1 MDKQNHM
8 YSLVEEWKSSTMT
21 KGDFSTSKSVTYHSF
36 NYWVQKYN
44 QEHAPKESDSE
55 VSFFSV
61 PDKISENKKE
71 FQTKSTDC
79 KAILIELPNGVKI
92 SIYQCD
98 ALSLSK

>member
-1 MDKQNHM
+1 MDQQNHM
-8 YSLVEEWKSSTMT
+8 YSLVEEWKISTLT
-21 KGDFSTSKSVTYHSF
+21 KGEFSASISVTYHSF

-44 QEHAPKESDSE
+44 REYALKELDSE

-61 PDKISENKKE
+61 PDKISENKKR
-71 FQTKSTDC
+71 FQTKTVDP
-79 KAILIELPNGVKI
+79 KTILIELPNGVKI

>member
-8 YSLVEEWKSSTMT
+8 YLLVEEWKSSTMT
-21 KGDFSTSKSVTYHSF
+21 KGEFSATKSVTYHSF

-44 QEHAPKESDSE
+44 QEYTPKESGSE

-61 PDKISENKKE
+61 PDKIGENKKE
-71 FQTKSTDC
+71 FQTKRTDC
-79 KAILIELPNGVKI
+79 KAVLIELPNGVKI

>member
-21 KGDFSTSKSVTYHSF
+21 KGEFLASKSVTYHSF
-36 NYWVQKYN
+36 NYWVRKYN
-44 QEHAPKESDSE
+44 QEYSPKESKSE

-61 PDKISENKKE
+61 PDKIIENKKE
-71 FQTKSTDC
+71 FQTKRTDC
-79 KAILIELPNGVKI
+79 KAILIELSNGVKI

-98 ALSLSK
+98 AMRLSK

>member
-1 MDKQNHM
+1 
-8 YSLVEEWKSSTMT
+8 
-21 KGDFSTSKSVTYHSF
+21 VTYHSF

-44 QEHAPKESDSE
+44 QEYTPKESGSE

-61 PDKISENKKE
+61 PDKIGETKKE
-71 FQTKSTDC
+71 FQTKRTDC
-79 KAILIELPNGVKI
+79 KAVLIELPNGVKI

>member
-8 YSLVEEWKSSTMT
+8 YLFVEEWKSSTMT
-21 KGDFSTSKSVTYHSF
+21 KGEFSATKSVTYHSF

-44 QEHAPKESDSE
+44 QEYTPKESGSE

-61 PDKISENKKE
+61 PDKIGENKKE
-71 FQTKSTDC
+71 FQTKRTDC
-79 KAILIELPNGVKI
+79 KAVLIELPNGVKI